1 MNILTDL
8 RILHASSERCLLR
21 GVRHG
26 NICSDNILSWS
37 FEAIVFSYAL
47 VHLLTT
53 AISSSVNSRGG
64 SGAFLGLG
72 AVALALG
79 GGGAAGVGPGVDMVG
94 EKIRGK
100 IRNAIND

>member
-1 MNILTDL
+1 MINVLTDL

-21 GVRHG
+21 GKSRG
-26 NICSDNILSWS
+26 NICSDNILSRS

-47 VHLLTT
+47 VHLLIT
-53 AISSSVNSRGG
+53 AISASVNSRAG

-79 GGGAAGVGPGVDMVG
+79 GGGAAGVGAGVDMVG
-94 EKIRGK
+94 GK
-100 IRNAIND
+100 NKR